1 MPQANTAGTGAG
13 VGQSVWILDASLLQ
27 MEVEMAVT
35 PATPETL
42 QVTHVLYA
50 QASNANVS
58 LHLLG
63 LTIDLHRC
71 ISNHPTHKK
80 K

>member
-35 PATPETL
+35 PATTETL

-50 QASNANVS
+50 QASANVS

-63 LTIDLHRC
+63 LIIDLHR
-71 ISNHPTHKK
+71 
-80 K
+80 